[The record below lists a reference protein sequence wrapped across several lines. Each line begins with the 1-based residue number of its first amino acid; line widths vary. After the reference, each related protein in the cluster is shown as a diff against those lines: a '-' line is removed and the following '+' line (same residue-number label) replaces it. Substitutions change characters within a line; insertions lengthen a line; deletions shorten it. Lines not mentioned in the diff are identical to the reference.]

1 MKKFFITVLFFTVC
15 GLFADIPQSITLES
29 GNIRIRLDGR
39 KFWNMNRIEW
49 KNHLLGVD
57 QKGAHY
63 GIACQ
68 PQGERFFIG
77 SGHDESGKTE
87 KLISLEIFADGEK
100 VTPVDNAVIK
110 GREIQINKVSGIT
123 NLLVKTVTVIHG
135 DVIYETAEV
144 SALKPVKINYLY
156 FFMHPWTT
164 RFDKFHAVFANGKK
178 LDVTFKSDNRFPNR
192 NFVPSA
198 AWYDT
203 ESGLGAATVLNNI
216 RGKKAPRR
224 FLWDRTN
231 YRKDYLC
238 DFAHSTMEPGTVVIY
253 ESKTGFFQQPDPA
266 KWIAEAEVFF
276 EKLEKLQVQ
285 PGFSIK

>member
-1 MKKFFITVLFFTVC
+1 MKKFFAAVSIFAVLS
-15 GLFADIPQSITLES
+15 LLADIPQSITLES
-29 GNIRIRLDGR
+29 GNIRIRLDSR

-63 GIACQ
+63 GIAYQ
-68 PQGERFFIG
+68 PQGEKFFIG

-87 KLISLEIFADGEK
+87 KLISLEIFADGKK
-100 VTPVDNAVIK
+100 VTPVENTVIRGK
-110 GREIQINKVSGIT
+110 EIQINKISGIT
-123 NLLVKTVTVIHG
+123 DLQVKTMIVIQN
-135 DVIYETAEV
+135 DMIYEKAEV

-164 RFDKFHAVFANGKK
+164 RFNKFHAVHANGKR

-198 AWYDT
+198 AWFDT
-203 ESGLGAATVLNNI
+203 ESGHGVVTVIKNI
-216 RGKKAPRR
+216 QGKKAPRR
-224 FLWDRTN
+224 FLWDRSN

-238 DFAHSTMEPGTVVIY
+238 DYAHSIMEPGMVVIY

-266 KWIAEAEVFF
+266 KWITDVEKLF
-276 EKLEKLQVQ
+276 EKLEKLHVQ
-285 PGFSIK
+285 PGFSMK